1 MVFENSH
8 MTVCFLPLKIQPY
21 VNGALYSILSI
32 PSIREEARA
41 MVRKCARG
49 VSHHPSV
56 PRSEA
61 VSARASQLGPR
72 KGFEGFLNSQELY
85 PKHIFAILWG
95 QNSWFL
101 SDSQGI
107 SADRVKNYSIRSSF
121 VVVQLLSHV

>member
-49 VSHHPSV
+49 ISHHLLV

-61 VSARASQLGPR
+61 VSARASQLDPR
-72 KGFEGFLNSQELY
+72 EGCEGFLNSLELY
-85 PKHIFAILWG
+85 PKHIFAVLWG
-95 QNSWFL
+95 QSLWFL

-107 SADRVKNYSIRSSF
+107 SADRIKNYSIRSSF
-121 VVVQLLSHV
+121 AVVQLLSHV